1 MCIGEL
7 DESFPNFGF
16 LEDKYFDN
24 FTILAEELVEIIMC
38 YYIPIFVIDTYKEDR
53 AINLRIHAKKLK
65 YFIIIGNKY
74 NLETSISISY

>member
-1 MCIGEL
+1 MIIKIFQGNFRLMCIGEL

-53 AINLRIHAKKLK
+53 AINLRIHAKKVKIL
-65 YFIIIGNKY
+65 YY
-74 NLETSISISY
+74 NW